1 MVYGINF
8 LIQPRSM
15 MSKNNVTFISRM
27 QKSMQLKLSF
37 ANVRLQGG
45 AGCDVNDFVCRICNT
60 SLPLKD
66 FGRV

>member
-1 MVYGINF
+1 
-8 LIQPRSM
+8 M

-45 AGCDVNDFVCRICNT
+45 AGCDVDDFVSKSCST
-60 SLPLKD
+60 SIY
-66 FGRV
+66 

>member
-1 MVYGINF
+1 
-8 LIQPRSM
+8 